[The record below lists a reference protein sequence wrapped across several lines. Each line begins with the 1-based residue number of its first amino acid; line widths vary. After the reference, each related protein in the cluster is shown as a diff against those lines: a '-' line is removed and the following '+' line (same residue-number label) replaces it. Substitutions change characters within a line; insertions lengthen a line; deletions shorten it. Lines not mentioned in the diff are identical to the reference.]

1 LYYLRIERYFR
12 LTTDKTRNKANG
24 PILHRSNIINSSGT
38 IRTTIIV
45 LSPEDI
51 LRTDGLNTV
60 TFSDPYAKI
69 CFTTMITRALTYSTL
84 GKENSIHKRV
94 LYIDTDT
101 VFTAYLMAGLILR
114 ENHQNPIGT
123 THNNNNDSGH
133 HYNYNNYINNYNKSE
148 GEETNNNNTII
159 NFKSKNRDERLVQ
172 VFLPSEGR
180 FESLLGDAIASMP
193 EASIVI
199 FDSLN
204 SFYNMYPGPWYE
216 TEIIEEPAGAIQKA
230 SHGYAQESNEQL
242 LRPKIN
248 QKKTHTDPLKEKNTD
263 LVAPSQK
270 SAKENEEEGWSK
282 PKSPY
287 TVGRLN
293 HLLSIF
299 VMLLVQHGIY
309 YKIPVLVTSMV
320 RYKKVSE
327 DIWVK
332 APACRRLLNQKSMVR
347 LSVEM
352 INDNDLSVKIMKHPS
367 LEQQSIVYPN
377 VGISLVSP

>member
-1 LYYLRIERYFR
+1 
-12 LTTDKTRNKANG
+12 
-24 PILHRSNIINSSGT
+24 
-38 IRTTIIV
+38 
-45 LSPEDI
+45 
-51 LRTDGLNTV
+51 
-60 TFSDPYAKI
+60 
-69 CFTTMITRALTYSTL
+69 
-84 GKENSIHKRV
+84 V

-101 VFTAYLMAGLILR
+101 TFTAYLTAGLILKNSFQTLDNVGNS
-114 ENHQNPIGT
+114 ENST
-123 THNNNNDSGH
+123 SDR
-133 HYNYNNYINNYNKSE
+133 NNYKSE
-148 GEETNNNNTII
+148 GDKSNGESSII
-159 NFKSKNRDERLVQ
+159 DASTKAKDERIVQ

-204 SFYNMYPGPWYE
+204 SFYNMYPGSWYE
-216 TEIIEEPAGAIQKA
+216 TEFIEEPVGT
-230 SHGYAQESNEQL
+230 
-242 LRPKIN
+242 N
-248 QKKTHTDPLKEKNTD
+248 QKVSHDELQDSTEQQQHWKQRANQNKTSNRNPPKGKNTNIFT
-263 LVAPSQK
+263 PSQK
-270 SAKENEEEGWSK
+270 PKKGNVIPTNNTMKEIGEGWST

-299 VMLLVQHGIY
+299 IMLLVQHGIF

-332 APACRRLLNQKSMVR
+332 APACSRLLNQKSVVR
-347 LSVEM
+347 LSIDM
-352 INDNDLSVKIMKHPS
+352 LNDNDLSVNIMKHPS
-367 LEQQSIVYPN
+367 IEQQTIVYPN